1 MGSADEKVPVAGE
14 WPVDPQQDIPIED
27 DRIWIDGCF
36 DFSHHG
42 HAGAMLQARRLGTE
56 LLVGV
61 HSDQAILENKGPT
74 VMNLDERIIA
84 VNACRWST
92 KAIPHAPYVTS
103 LPWIS
108 HYGCRYVVHGD
119 DITSDSSGEDC
130 YRFVKQ
136 AGRFKI
142 VKRTPGISTTDL
154 VGRMLLCTRNH
165 FIKNLHRVLN
175 GTEGPGGDT
184 ERLNAGNEMRQRIQE
199 YATDESGHK
208 PLVPVWTC
216 TATSASADA
225 DNFTGHVESLVDGV
239 APLPGQTIVYVDGGF
254 DLFTPGHMEF
264 LKTVVEA
271 ESAGAKADGW
281 FDQAHAQKRISA
293 HGRDYSPVYLV
304 AGVHDDAVVNRWK
317 GFNYPIM
324 NIFERGLCVLQCK
337 SVSAVVFSA
346 PFAPSTSFL
355 EKLPYK
361 VSAVYHGPTVSA
373 PPGHDPY
380 ADAKASGLYREIEAH
395 AYADINATSIVDRIL
410 RSREM
415 YEERQRVKGVKGI
428 GEEAVR
434 RREELERE
442 KEEQDRRDREALQK

>member
-1 MGSADEKVPVAGE
+1 MSSVEEQVPVAGQ
-14 WPVDPQQDIPIED
+14 WPVDPQHDQEIKDSS
-27 DRIWIDGCF
+27 IWIDGCF

-56 LLVGV
+56 LVVGV
-61 HSDQAILENKGPT
+61 HSDEAILENKGPT
-74 VMNLDERIIA
+74 VMDLDERVIA

-108 HYGCRYVVHGD
+108 HYGCQFVVHGD

-136 AGRFKI
+136 AGRFKV

-165 FIKNLHRVLN
+165 FIKDLHKVLN
-175 GTEGPGGDT
+175 GSEGPGGES
-184 ERLNAGNEMRQRIQE
+184 ERIKAGLDMRQRIQE
-199 YATDESGHK
+199 YATDESGYK
-208 PLVPVWTC
+208 PLVAVWTC
-216 TATSASADA
+216 TTASSSPDVE
-225 DNFTGHVESLVDGV
+225 NFTGEIEPLIDGIS
-239 APLPGQTIVYVDGGF
+239 PLPDQTVVYVDGGF

-264 LKTVVEA
+264 LKSVVEA
-271 ESAGAKADGW
+271 ESSQARSKGW
-281 FDQAHAQKRISA
+281 FETARAQERKSA

-317 GFNYPIM
+317 GVNYPIM
-324 NIFERGLCVLQCK
+324 NVFERGLCVLQCRY
-337 SVSAVVFSA
+337 VSAVVFST
-346 PFAPSTSFL
+346 PFAPSKPFL
-355 EKLPYK
+355 DKLPYK
-361 VSAVYHGPTVSA
+361 VSAVYHGPTVSS
-373 PPGHDPY
+373 PPGHDAY
-380 ADAKASGLYREIEAH
+380 ADAKSLRLYREIASH
-395 AYADINATSIVDRIL
+395 AYADINATSIVDRIM
-410 RSREM
+410 RSRET
-415 YEERQRVKGVKGI
+415 YEERQRIKGVKGI

-442 KEEQDRRDREALQK
+442 KAEQDRRDQEALQK